1 MICLGRMV
9 YPTTGLKLFDVTYV
23 RWVHFRDAM
32 VDQSY
37 SGTFWYKAAKADC
50 LIGGV
55 DISLSYL

>member
-1 MICLGRMV
+1 MV